1 MAKELK
7 NLTKRADNYSQ
18 WYNDLVVKADLAELS
33 PVRGCM
39 IIKPYGYAIWEKM
52 QQQLDKMFKQTG
64 VQNAYFPLLIPK
76 SFFSREAEHVAGFA
90 SRLEQWYAADN
101 CRSKNEF
108 VEKAVNFYVDYLEMQ
123 DNQSLLPTALLA
135 ALDGRL
141 GRLEDHIARRE
152 FTREVEL
159 DLLIGII
166 ADAVEV
172 DRDDLKR
179 RRAESVRNVK
189 ATNGLISLEKRAR
202 AAEEPNWDGD
212 QWQD

>member
-1 MAKELK
+1 MSNETKERFPL
-7 NLTKRADNYSQ
+7 
-18 WYNDLVVKADLAELS
+18 W
-33 PVRGCM
+33 
-39 IIKPYGYAIWEKM
+39 IKPE
-52 QQQLDKMFKQTG
+52 T
-64 VQNAYFPLLIPK
+64 
-76 SFFSREAEHVAGFA
+76 SR
-90 SRLEQWYAADN
+90 RLEQWYAADN

-108 VEKAVNFYVDYLEMQ
+108 VEKAINFYVDYLETQ
-123 DNQSLLPTALLA
+123 DNQSLLPTALQA

-141 GRLEDHIARRE
+141 GRLEDCIARRE

-179 RRAESVRNVK
+179 RRAASVRNVR

-202 AAEEPNWDGD
+202 SAGEPDWDD
-212 QWQD
+212 DEWQD

>member
-1 MAKELK
+1 MSNETKERLP
-7 NLTKRADNYSQ
+7 LR
-18 WYNDLVVKADLAELS
+18 
-33 PVRGCM
+33 M
-39 IIKPYGYAIWEKM
+39 KPA
-52 QQQLDKMFKQTG
+52 T
-64 VQNAYFPLLIPK
+64 
-76 SFFSREAEHVAGFA
+76 SR
-90 SRLEQWYAADN
+90 RLEQWCAADN

-108 VEKAVNFYVDYLEMQ
+108 VEKAINFYVDYLETQ

-135 ALDGRL
+135 VLDGRL

-189 ATNGLISLEKRAR
+189 ATNVSSRWRSGRAPLRNRTGMVTNGKTDSQKSLHQKHRRRGRVSPLHRNPGAG
-202 AAEEPNWDGD
+202 GD
-212 QWQD
+212 PSG

>member
-1 MAKELK
+1 MGSETKE
-7 NLTKRADNYSQ
+7 R
-18 WYNDLVVKADLAELS
+18 
-33 PVRGCM
+33 
-39 IIKPYGYAIWEKM
+39 
-52 QQQLDKMFKQTG
+52 
-64 VQNAYFPLLIPK
+64 FPLRMKPET
-76 SFFSREAEHVAGFA
+76 SR
-90 SRLEQWYAADN
+90 RLEQWYAADN

-108 VEKAVNFYVDYLEMQ
+108 VEKAINFYVDYLEAQ
-123 DNQSLLPTALLA
+123 DSQSLLPTALLA

-166 ADAVEV
+166 ADVVEV

-179 RRAESVRNVK
+179 KRAQSVRNVK

-202 AAEEPNWDGD
+202 SAGEPDWDGD
-212 QWQD
+212 EWQD

>member
-1 MAKELK
+1 MGNETKERLP
-7 NLTKRADNYSQ
+7 LR
-18 WYNDLVVKADLAELS
+18 
-33 PVRGCM
+33 M
-39 IIKPYGYAIWEKM
+39 KPE
-52 QQQLDKMFKQTG
+52 T
-64 VQNAYFPLLIPK
+64 
-76 SFFSREAEHVAGFA
+76 SR
-90 SRLEQWYAADN
+90 RLEQWYAADN

-108 VEKAVNFYVDYLEMQ
+108 VEKAINFYVDYLEAQ
-123 DNQSLLPTALLA
+123 DSQSLLPTALQA

-166 ADAVEV
+166 ADVVEV

-179 RRAESVRNVK
+179 KRAQSVRNVK

-202 AAEEPNWDGD
+202 SAGEPDWEGD
-212 QWQD
+212 EWQD

>member
-1 MAKELK
+1 MSVGRKVDFMGNETKERLP
-7 NLTKRADNYSQ
+7 LR
-18 WYNDLVVKADLAELS
+18 
-33 PVRGCM
+33 M
-39 IIKPYGYAIWEKM
+39 KPE
-52 QQQLDKMFKQTG
+52 T
-64 VQNAYFPLLIPK
+64 
-76 SFFSREAEHVAGFA
+76 SR
-90 SRLEQWYAADN
+90 RLEQWYAADN

-108 VEKAVNFYVDYLEMQ
+108 VEKAINFYVDYLETQ
-123 DNQSLLPTALLA
+123 DNQSLLPTVLQAT
-135 ALDGRL
+135 LDGRL

-179 RRAESVRNVK
+179 RRAVSVRNVR

-202 AAEEPNWDGD
+202 SAGEPDWDD
-212 QWQD
+212 DEWQD

>member
-1 MAKELK
+1 MSNETKE
-7 NLTKRADNYSQ
+7 R
-18 WYNDLVVKADLAELS
+18 
-33 PVRGCM
+33 
-39 IIKPYGYAIWEKM
+39 
-52 QQQLDKMFKQTG
+52 
-64 VQNAYFPLLIPK
+64 FPLRMKPET
-76 SFFSREAEHVAGFA
+76 SR
-90 SRLEQWYAADN
+90 RLEQWYATDN

-108 VEKAVNFYVDYLEMQ
+108 VEKAINFYVDYLETQ
-123 DNQSLLPTALLA
+123 DNQSLLPTVLQAT
-135 ALDGRL
+135 LDGRL

-179 RRAESVRNVK
+179 RRAVSVRNVK

-202 AAEEPNWDGD
+202 SAGEPDWDGD
-212 QWQD
+212 EWQD

>member
-1 MAKELK
+1 MGNETKERLP
-7 NLTKRADNYSQ
+7 LR
-18 WYNDLVVKADLAELS
+18 
-33 PVRGCM
+33 M
-39 IIKPYGYAIWEKM
+39 KPE
-52 QQQLDKMFKQTG
+52 T
-64 VQNAYFPLLIPK
+64 
-76 SFFSREAEHVAGFA
+76 SR
-90 SRLEQWYAADN
+90 RLEQWYAADN

-108 VEKAVNFYVDYLEMQ
+108 VEKAINFYVDYLETQ
-123 DNQSLLPTALLA
+123 DNQSLLPTVLQAT
-135 ALDGRL
+135 LDGRL

-179 RRAESVRNVK
+179 RRAVSVRNVR

-202 AAEEPNWDGD
+202 SAGEPDWDD
-212 QWQD
+212 DEWQD

>member
-1 MAKELK
+1 MGNETKERLP
-7 NLTKRADNYSQ
+7 L
-18 WYNDLVVKADLAELS
+18 
-33 PVRGCM
+33 GM
-39 IIKPYGYAIWEKM
+39 KPE
-52 QQQLDKMFKQTG
+52 T
-64 VQNAYFPLLIPK
+64 
-76 SFFSREAEHVAGFA
+76 SR
-90 SRLEQWYAADN
+90 RLEQWYAADN

-108 VEKAVNFYVDYLEMQ
+108 VEKAINFAINFYVDYLETQ

-179 RRAESVRNVK
+179 KRAQSVRNVK

-202 AAEEPNWDGD
+202 FSGEPN
-212 QWQD
+212 

>member
-1 MAKELK
+1 MSNETKE
-7 NLTKRADNYSQ
+7 R
-18 WYNDLVVKADLAELS
+18 
-33 PVRGCM
+33 
-39 IIKPYGYAIWEKM
+39 
-52 QQQLDKMFKQTG
+52 
-64 VQNAYFPLLIPK
+64 FPLRMKPET
-76 SFFSREAEHVAGFA
+76 SR
-90 SRLEQWYAADN
+90 RLEQLYAADN

-108 VEKAVNFYVDYLEMQ
+108 VEKAINFYVDYLETQ
-123 DNQSLLPTALLA
+123 DNQSLLPTALQA

-141 GRLEDHIARRE
+141 GRLEDCIARRE

-179 RRAESVRNVK
+179 RRAASVRNVR

-202 AAEEPNWDGD
+202 SAGESDWDD
-212 QWQD
+212 DEWQD

>member
-1 MAKELK
+1 MGRETKE
-7 NLTKRADNYSQ
+7 R
-18 WYNDLVVKADLAELS
+18 
-33 PVRGCM
+33 
-39 IIKPYGYAIWEKM
+39 
-52 QQQLDKMFKQTG
+52 
-64 VQNAYFPLLIPK
+64 FPLRMKPET
-76 SFFSREAEHVAGFA
+76 SR
-90 SRLEQWYAADN
+90 RLEQWYAADN

-108 VEKAVNFYVDYLEMQ
+108 VEKAINFYVNYLETQ
-123 DNQSLLPTALLA
+123 DNQSLLPTVLQAT
-135 ALDGRL
+135 LDGRL

-179 RRAESVRNVK
+179 RRAVSVRNVR

-202 AAEEPNWDGD
+202 SAGEPDWDD
-212 QWQD
+212 DEWQD

>member
-1 MAKELK
+1 MSNETKE
-7 NLTKRADNYSQ
+7 R
-18 WYNDLVVKADLAELS
+18 
-33 PVRGCM
+33 
-39 IIKPYGYAIWEKM
+39 
-52 QQQLDKMFKQTG
+52 
-64 VQNAYFPLLIPK
+64 FPLRMKPET
-76 SFFSREAEHVAGFA
+76 SR
-90 SRLEQWYAADN
+90 RLERWYAADN

-108 VEKAVNFYVDYLEMQ
+108 VEKAINFYVDYLETQ
-123 DNQSLLPTALLA
+123 DNQSLLPTALQA

-141 GRLEDHIARRE
+141 GRLEDCIARRE

-179 RRAESVRNVK
+179 RRAASVRNVR

-202 AAEEPNWDGD
+202 SAGEPDWDD
-212 QWQD
+212 DEWQD